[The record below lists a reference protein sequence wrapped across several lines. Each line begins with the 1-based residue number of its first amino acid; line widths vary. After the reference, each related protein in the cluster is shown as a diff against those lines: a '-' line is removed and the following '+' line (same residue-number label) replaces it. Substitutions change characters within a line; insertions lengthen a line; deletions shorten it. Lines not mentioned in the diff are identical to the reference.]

1 MKASCIIPTFNRDI
15 SVVVRTI
22 ESLLNLGDE
31 FINYCAEIIVVDQ
44 NSPALKLE
52 EWVNELCNQG
62 IEYIAHDV
70 NIGTK
75 CPDSKNGKV
84 PIVHITGLNPSLPI
98 AKNYAAKLCRHD
110 FIFIFDDDVIVKQ
123 RCLRR
128 HIETLSSSD
137 NVGAVAGR
145 EVVGP
150 QVFKRSRFRE
160 IIITFLENVLP
171 APVSEASYKLD
182 GKYVARVKPNSFIF
196 CRFDLSGNNL
206 VEVDTVRGCYWS
218 MKRRVFNEAGG
229 FDQNFQGALRDETD
243 LCLRIKRLGYKIYF
257 QPDVY
262 VYHERQLGGCNN
274 VATSYGSL
282 LDKYD
287 NEFYFQ
293 FKHFLPR
300 STLFYFIRLLP
311 MALEGLIRTWGIS
324 FMLHLQFTWNFFK
337 IKTDEAH
344 CKDYEATFRHKVP

>member
-15 SVVVRTI
+15 SVVIKTI

-31 FINYCAEIIVVDQ
+31 FIDHCGEIIVVDQ
-44 NSPALKLE
+44 NSPALKLGA
-52 EWVNELCNQG
+52 WVKESRHRE
-62 IEYIAHDV
+62 IEYITHDV
-70 NIGTK
+70 NIGNESPLLK
-75 CPDSKNGKV
+75 IDKV
-84 PIVHITGLNPSLPI
+84 PIIHVTGLNPSLPM
-98 AKNYAAKLCRHD
+98 AKNYAARLCTYD

-128 HIETLSSSD
+128 HIETLSSAE
-137 NVGAVAGR
+137 NIGAVAGR

-150 QVFKRSRFRE
+150 QMFQRNRFRE
-160 IIITFLENVLP
+160 IIITMLEKIIPSP
-171 APVSEASYKLD
+171 ASEESYKLD
-182 GKYVARVKPNSFIF
+182 GKYVARVKSNSFIF

-218 MKRRVFNEAGG
+218 MKRSVFNEAGG
-229 FDQNFQGALRDETD
+229 FDVNFQGALRDETD

-262 VYHERQLGGCNN
+262 VYHERQFGGCNN
-274 VATSYGSL
+274 VATSYGTL

-293 FKHFLPR
+293 FKHFLSR
-300 STLFYFIRLLP
+300 STFFYFIRLLP
-311 MALEGLIRTWGIS
+311 LALEGLIRTWGIS
-324 FMLHLQFTWNFFK
+324 FILHLQFTWDFFK
-337 IKTDEAH
+337 IKVDDTH
-344 CKDYEATFRHKVP
+344 CKNYKATFKHKVP